1 MVRANSK
8 PGCQTK
14 SEAHICSLLPL
25 FLTNKGRRAGDEG
38 EVTINPI
45 M

>member
-14 SEAHICSLLPL
+14 PEVHIYPLLPL
-25 FLTNKGRRAGDEG
+25 REKGWG
-38 EVTINPI
+38 
-45 M
+45 